1 MHELGL
7 VTHVARAIEEI
18 GKEEKLTE
26 VASVTLEI
34 GEVSG
39 VIPEYLTDC
48 WKYFR
53 VKSELL
59 KGAELK
65 IETIPAIT
73 ICGDCQKT
81 FSTLE
86 YKKQCPYCG
95 GDATWLVTGN
105 EFNIKEIAAC

>member
-7 VTHVARAIEEI
+7 VKHVVRAIEEI

-39 VIPEYLTDC
+39 VIPDYLTDC

-59 KGAELK
+59 KAAELK
-65 IETIPAIT
+65 IETVPAIT

-81 FSTLE
+81 FPTLE

-95 GDATWLVTGN
+95 GEATWLVAGN
-105 EFNIKEIAAC
+105 EFNIKEIVAC

>member
-7 VTHVARAIEEI
+7 VTHVVRTIEDVSR
-18 GKEEKLTE
+18 KEQLTY

-39 VIPEYLTDC
+39 VIPDYLTDC

-59 KGAELK
+59 KEADLK
-65 IETIPAIT
+65 ILEIKAVT
-73 ICGDCQKT
+73 ICDDCRKT
-81 FSTLE
+81 YSTLE
-86 YKKQCPYCG
+86 YKKICPHCG
-95 GDATWLVTGN
+95 SESTYLAAGD
-105 EFNIKEIAAC
+105 EFCIKEIEAY

>member
-7 VTHVARAIEEI
+7 VTHVVRAIEEI

-39 VIPEYLTDC
+39 VIPDYLEDC

-53 VKSELL
+53 ARSELL
-59 KGAELK
+59 KEAELK
-65 IETIPAIT
+65 IETIPAVT

-81 FSTLE
+81 FSTLK
-86 YKKQCPYCG
+86 YKKQCPHCG
-95 GDATWLVTGN
+95 REDTWLTAGN
-105 EFNIKEIAAC
+105 EFNIKEITAR

>member
-7 VTHVARAIEEI
+7 VTHVVRAIEEI

-39 VIPEYLTDC
+39 VIPDYLEDC

-53 VKSELL
+53 KRSELL
-59 KGAELK
+59 KEAELK
-65 IETIPAIT
+65 IETIPAVT

-86 YKKQCPYCG
+86 YKKPVSYTHLG
-95 GDATWLVTGN
+95 GKAQS
-105 EFNIKEIAAC
+105 